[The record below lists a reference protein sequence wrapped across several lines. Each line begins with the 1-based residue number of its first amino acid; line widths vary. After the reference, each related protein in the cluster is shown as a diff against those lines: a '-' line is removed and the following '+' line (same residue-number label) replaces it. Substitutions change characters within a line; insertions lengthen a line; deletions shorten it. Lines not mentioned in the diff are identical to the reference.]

1 MVNLPT
7 RRLVLESGT
16 VYEGE
21 FSPDGN
27 VFHGTGTLTMP
38 DGGEYRGEWV
48 DGKHHGK
55 GTLSLPSGHIYTGN
69 WSRGKKS
76 GFGVQTDDSGQRY
89 AGEWSDGRQH
99 GVGTITH
106 RSGDSYSGQW
116 QAGVP
121 HGNGVMT
128 KKGGLAISGTWL
140 DGKKQASWAMAQ
152 ATLLWRKASAIP
164 WMPPLKR
171 WMQVVLT
178 LIAVRVMVTLLPWIM
193 AEEFEPV
200 HAASSYGPSDPMDV
214 PDL

>member
-1 MVNLPT
+1 MLLPPVAGAADAAAT
-7 RRLVLESGT
+7 ERRHRYTGVQRRLLAPRNLLCAVAEPTPDDDRGE
-16 VYEGE
+16 EGQGLVGDAHDE
-21 FSPDGN
+21 EQAEPRPGLGDRAKQ
-27 VFHGTGTLTMP
+27 H

-152 ATLLWRKASAIP
+152 AAVVEYVAAICS
-164 WMPPLKR
+164 
-171 WMQVVLT
+171 
-178 LIAVRVMVTLLPWIM
+178 
-193 AEEFEPV
+193 E
-200 HAASSYGPSDPMDV
+200 
-214 PDL
+214 